1 MLTVRL
7 GRSVTRRL
15 DMPNTDK
22 NTQQDQKKAGQA
34 ASQSSGKEKGRPADA
49 GQKSAT
55 EPDQVK
61 DLKH

>member
-1 MLTVRL
+1 
-7 GRSVTRRL
+7 
-15 DMPNTDK
+15 MPNTDK

-34 ASQSSGKEKGRPADA
+34 ASQTSGKEKGRPTDA

-55 EPDQVK
+55 QPDQVK